1 MPFLINN
8 SSIGEKRLVNRK
20 PGFLPSKEKR
30 PPTNFYH
37 FLRIWIIAF
46 FVSVGLFGP
55 VVGALFGTLLSVVAF
70 AFITGFS
77 NMAGSL
83 YHRGSNVKDHKAVIK
98 GMYNLASGYEN
109 TSEFVKAEKTY
120 KQILKDYP
128 EELDA
133 IYHLGRLYD
142 KRFDDPERAY
152 NVYRKLKKKISGNNS
167 DYKYKESLDEKIS
180 ELKEYLGK

>member
-1 MPFLINN
+1 M
-8 SSIGEKRLVNRK
+8 VYRK
-20 PGFLPSKEKR
+20 PGFLPGKEKR
-30 PPTNFYH
+30 LPTNFLL
-37 FLRIWIIAF
+37 FLRIWLIAF

-55 VVGALFGTLLSVVAF
+55 IVGGLFGTLLSVVAF

-98 GMYNLASGYEN
+98 GMYNLAKGCEN
-109 TSEFVKAEKTY
+109 TGGFVKAEKIY
-120 KQILKDYP
+120 KQILNDYP

-142 KRFDDPERAY
+142 KRFDEPERAY
-152 NVYRKLKKKISGNNS
+152 NVYRKLKKKLSGNNS
-167 DYKYKESLDEKIS
+167 DYKYGESLDKKIN